1 LIRIA
6 VDAMGGDHAP
16 EEVVKGAEA
25 YLKENDVTLL
35 LVGNK
40 DRIGR
45 LKKDPRIEIVHCD
58 EVIGMNESPVSA
70 VKQKKN
76 ASINVAIELVM
87 NKRAD
92 AVVSAGNTGAIMASA
107 LFKLGRIEGIERPA
121 IATIFPNVHGG
132 EFLLLDMGANVDCR
146 PKHLEQFAQMGSV
159 YAEHAMHIKNPRVG
173 LLNIGAEIEKGN
185 ELTQES
191 YPLIKEKNL
200 NFIGNVE
207 GGDIFTGKVDV
218 VVCDGFVGNIVLKIS
233 ESLSTL
239 LFTLLKDEIKKDLM
253 SKAGALLLKPAFR
266 NFRKRI
272 DYDEHGA
279 APLLG
284 IDGIVFKAHGRARA
298 KAIKSAI
305 GVCVEAAKEDV
316 VKSIRERI

>member
-1 LIRIA
+1 MIRIA

>member
-1 LIRIA
+1 
-6 VDAMGGDHAP
+6 MGGDYAP

-25 YLKENDVTLL
+25 YLKDNEASLL

-45 LKKDPRIEIVHCD
+45 LRKDPRIEIVHCD
-58 EVIGMNESPVSA
+58 ETIGMDESPVSA

-76 ASINVAIELVM
+76 ASINVAIELVR
-87 NKRAD
+87 NKKAD

-146 PKHLEQFAQMGSV
+146 PKHLQQFAQMGSV
-159 YAEHAMHIKNPRVG
+159 YAEHVMHINNPKVG

-191 YPLIKEKNL
+191 YPLIKEKKL

-207 GGDIFTGKVDV
+207 GGDIFAGKVDV

-266 NFRKRI
+266 NFRKRT

-284 IDGIVFKAHGRARA
+284 IDGVVFKAHGRARA

-305 GVCVEAAKEDV
+305 RVCAEAVKEDV
-316 VKSIRERI
+316 VRSIREGI